1 MMGKKKIIFIAKTN
15 LNNDGRILNELK
27 ILKNKFKDRLWI
39 EFILMPDK
47 RLHISV
53 EEIDRLHIINTAFRG
68 SAILRFITVFEFT
81 LKAFIKLIKLKPD
94 LIHAQDTAITIPV
107 YLYKLIK
114 GRGVKV
120 IYDDHEL
127 PNEKE
132 SLQLRLLQFFENLLM
147 KKADFVLFANK
158 ERKDYLMQ
166 HTDINLT
173 NSDYLL
179 NLPYFEDETDHPVGE
194 STKGLIDILNKLHKD
209 GYGIIIH
216 QGSLEKERGRQ
227 KLAEFSRL
235 LPSNVRILII
245 GVKEKAFSD
254 FTQEYNLNETNF
266 VFGGYVE
273 YYHLNKIW
281 QLVDASIVMYLPT
294 FINNRLCAPNRFYI
308 AVNNQIPVLVNK
320 DNPVLNNFV
329 NKYKAGFFIE
339 DMKNETDIM
348 DVLNYS
354 YSQNLMKNLIIEES
368 EKLTN
373 IYENML

>member
-1 MMGKKKIIFIAKTN
+1 MSNKNTIFIAKTN
-15 LNNDGRILNELK
+15 LNTDGRILNELRILQNHFGETIK
-27 ILKNKFKDRLWI
+27 ID
-39 EFILMPDK
+39 FILLPDQPLK
-47 RLHISV
+47 INLGRNV
-53 EEIDRLHIINTAFRG
+53 DVHIINTSFRNNRL
-68 SAILRFITVFEFT
+68 LRWLTVLEFT
-81 LKAFIKLIKLKPD
+81 FKSLSLFFKISPQ
-94 LIHAQDTAITIPV
+94 LIHAEDTAVVLPV
-107 YLYKLIK
+107 YIYKLIK
-114 GRGVKV
+114 GNKIKI
-120 IYDDHEL
+120 IYDDHEI
-127 PNEKE
+127 PNENE
-132 SLQLRLLQFFENLLM
+132 SFESRIFQHFEVKLM
-147 KKADFVLFANK
+147 KKADIVIFANE
-158 ERKDYLMQ
+158 ERMNILKVRHKLKGKLSYF
-166 HTDINLT
+166 
-173 NSDYLL
+173 L
-179 NLPYFEDETDHPVGE
+179 NLPYFEDGTDQPVGE
-194 STKGLIDILNKLHKD
+194 STKGLIDTLNESHKE
-209 GYGIIIH
+209 GYRIIIH
-216 QGSLEKERGRQ
+216 QGSLEKERGRH

-254 FTQEYNLNETNF
+254 FIQEYNLNETNF

-294 FINNRLCAPNRFYI
+294 YINNRLCAPNRFYI

-354 YSQNLMKNLIIEES
+354 YSQNLMKDLIIEES